1 MFFQALK
8 KFLIKFYT
16 LIPFFLF
23 FLIFFYLFFSSLD
36 FLKGRS
42 LFELI
47 FSSHWKPLK
56 GDFGFFTFWFS
67 SFYVTALSA
76 IIFIPVGLLISVY
89 ISEYANR
96 KIKDILK
103 PFFDVLSAIPSVVF
117 GLWGFTVIVPL
128 VSKIGKFLDIPTS
141 GYSILSASLVL
152 SLMVLPFMITLCLS
166 IFEMVP
172 FSLKESVLSLGA
184 TKFEMVEKVLIP
196 QCKKGIIASIFL
208 SLGRAI
214 GETMAVMMVVGCT
227 LRVPKTPFDPA
238 YPIPALIANEF
249 GEMMSI
255 SSYKGALLFSAF
267 LLNLIVL
274 IFHFIFRRAFLRK
287 S

>member
-8 KFLIKFYT
+8 KIFIKFYT

-42 LFELI
+42 FFHLL
-47 FSSHWKPLK
+47 FSSSWKPLK
-56 GDFGFFTFWFS
+56 GIFGFFPFWFS
-67 SFYVTALSA
+67 TFYITVLSSM
-76 IIFIPVGLLISVY
+76 IFIPMGLLISIY
-89 ISEYANR
+89 ISEYAKKKVKN
-96 KIKDILK
+96 IIK

-128 VSKIGKFLDIPTS
+128 VSKIGGILGISTS
-141 GYSILSASLVL
+141 GYSILSASIVL

-267 LLNLIVL
+267 ILNLIVL
-274 IFHFIFRRAFLRK
+274 IFHFIFRKAFLRE

>member
-1 MFFQALK
+1 MFSRSIKNF
-8 KFLIKFYT
+8 FIKFYT

-23 FLIFFYLFFSSLD
+23 IIIFVYLFFGSFD

-42 LFELI
+42 LLKI
-47 FSSHWKPLK
+47 LFSSSWKPIK
-56 GDFGFFTFWFS
+56 GVFGFFPFWYS
-67 SFYVTALSA
+67 TFYVTVLSA
-76 IIFIPVGLLISVY
+76 LIFIPMGLLISIY
-89 ISEYANR
+89 ISEYAGKKLKNF
-96 KIKDILK
+96 LK

-117 GLWGFTVIVPL
+117 GLWGFTLIVPF
-128 VSKIGKFLDIPTS
+128 VSYLGKFLGISTS
-141 GYSILSASLVL
+141 GYSILSASIVL
-152 SLMVLPFMITLCLS
+152 SLMVLPFLISLCIS

-227 LRVPKTPFDPA
+227 TRVPKTPFDPA

-255 SSYKGALLFSAF
+255 SSYKGALLFAAF
-267 LLNLIVL
+267 LLNFIVL
-274 IFHFIFRRAFLRK
+274 IFHFIFRKMFLR
-287 S
+287 SR